1 MAATGTGSLSLRK
14 IDVENSKPI
23 AIGFKK
29 IVFSH
34 KATAGD
40 TGINLLALVT
50 PPEMSGTGFVQPTA
64 NELTA
69 AQLLFYR
76 KNLKL
81 TSSSRGELMDYLSY
95 SVASSTRINFN
106 GFTAESGEIFIGVVD
121 QQATTGIQVVDAS
134 PLVATGTLVAGTQD
148 FTTGS
153 AFQINK
159 YPTTQIGNVIV
170 YVDGVQQF
178 RNTGNAVA
186 APSADGNYQEIDNG
200 SGLGS
205 IIRFNTT
212 EAYDRNISVVSN
224 GLLVNKP
231 SASRDQTLESLAG
244 QIDAMIPDLALA
256 TGNPTTTYQAAPN
269 NVDIKTFGD
278 SVQKLQ
284 RYRLVAA
291 NTTAVGPVDLVLC
304 NTTGGAFT
312 LTLPSAPNV
321 GDMVEVWD
329 SHGTFATFNLTVGRN
344 SLLIEG
350 AASDF
355 VGNVNNMRVKFV
367 YVSSARGWIVGDLT

>member
-14 IDVENSKPI
+14 TDLENSKPI

-29 IVFSH
+29 IVFAH

-40 TGINLLALVT
+40 TGINLLALIT

-81 TSSSRGELMDYLSY
+81 TSSSRGELMDFLSY

-121 QQATTGIQVVDAS
+121 QQTITGIQVVDAS
-134 PLVATGTLVAGTQD
+134 PLVATGTLTSGTQD
-148 FTTGS
+148 FNTGS

-186 APSADGNYQEIDNG
+186 SPSADGNYQEIDNG

-205 IIRFNTT
+205 VIRFNTT

-256 TGNPTTTYQAAPN
+256 TGNPTTTYQASPN

-278 SVQKLQ
+278 NVQKLQ
-284 RYRLVAA
+284 RYRLISAA
-291 NTTAVGPVDLVLC
+291 ATAVGPVDLVLC
-304 NTTGGAFT
+304 NTSGGAFT
-312 LTLPSAPNV
+312 LTLPAAPNV

-329 SHGTFATFNLTVGRN
+329 SNGTFGTFNLTVGRN
-344 SLLIEG
+344 GLLIEG
-350 AASDF
+350 AAADF
-355 VGNVNNMRVKFV
+355 VANVNNLRLKFV
-367 YVSSARGWIVGDLT
+367 YVSASRGWIIGDLS